1 VNCWAKVF
9 SILAVILLAL
19 SISPTGELFN
29 ENDSWIT
36 RQIKWMKK
44 FDKSYS
50 YPVTINPILLWLGV
64 LSGIAGIFLS

>member
-1 VNCWAKVF
+1 MNCWAKVF

>member
-1 VNCWAKVF
+1 MNCWAKVF
-9 SILAVILLAL
+9 SILAVILLAR